1 MTKKTWARPSAQ
13 GLDRLLGRLDAN
25 AERAA
30 QAYEDLRK
38 ALHSF
43 FNWRGAWAPDECADE
58 TLDRLADKLEHG
70 SPVDDV
76 RRFARGIA
84 RMVLLESFR
93 RPEVRAARVEE
104 SELRHLPARP
114 ELDPEPLAE
123 CLERCLAELPPE
135 SRDLILRYYVDRGR
149 SKILNRRRLAD
160 ELGTSESALR
170 SRAQRVRD
178 RLESCIRACRSE
190 LGSDTKL

>member
-1 MTKKTWARPSAQ
+1 
-13 GLDRLLGRLDAN
+13 LGRLDTN
-25 AERAA
+25 VERAA

-38 ALHSF
+38 ALHAF

-58 TLDRLADKLEHG
+58 TLDRLAAKLEQG
-70 SPVDDV
+70 APIADV

-93 RPEVRAARVEE
+93 RPEVRAPRADA
-104 SELRHLPARP
+104 SELRHLPATVAV
-114 ELDPEPLAE
+114 DPEPLRE
-123 CLERCLAELPPE
+123 CLERCLGELPPE
-135 SRDLILRYYVDRGR
+135 SRDLILRYYVDQGR

-178 RLESCIRACRSE
+178 RLEGCIRACRSE
-190 LGSDTKL
+190 LESDTKL

>member
-1 MTKKTWARPSAQ
+1 MIRKTGARPSAQ
-13 GLDRLLGRLDAN
+13 GLDRLLARLDTN
-25 AERAA
+25 IERAA

-58 TLDRLADKLEHG
+58 TLDRLAAKLEQG
-70 SPVDDV
+70 APVEDV

-93 RPEVRAARVEE
+93 RPEVRAPRAEA
-104 SELRHLPARP
+104 SELLHLPATADV
-114 ELDPEPLAE
+114 DPEPLRE
-123 CLERCLAELPPE
+123 CLERCLGELPPE
-135 SRDLILRYYVDRGR
+135 SRDLILRYYVDQGH

-170 SRAQRVRD
+170 SRAQRIRD
-178 RLESCIRACRSE
+178 RLEGCILACRSE
-190 LGSDTKL
+190 LESDTKL